1 MKKTITLALLL
12 VISFTACKK
21 QPEKQEKIETEIT
34 KTPDT
39 NTDIKSENDRRS
51 RSHLDPHSDPHSNLH
66 SNSHSHDYLYKS
78 DNGEIFEVTF
88 FEANDKMQVKIK
100 RDNQAEL
107 LLDLT
112 TAWSKGAEY
121 EKGDYKWTSRN
132 NDGTFSDGKET
143 MNLVVISPLQYTFTN
158 NKENIVI
165 VYFSK
170 NDKRFVSIQKD
181 NKTQVTLEQTSA
193 WAKGAEY
200 GKEAI
205 KWRGDGTKGV
215 LIEDGVETQ
224 YNQKD

>member
-1 MKKTITLALLL
+1 MKKIIFITLL
-12 VISFTACKK
+12 VFISFTSCKN
-21 QPEKQEKIETEIT
+21 QSEKQEKSETEVT

-39 NTDIKSENDRRS
+39 NTDITSEKDPH
-51 RSHLDPHSDPHSNLH
+51 SHSHSDPHSDPHSNLH

-78 DNGEIFEVTF
+78 DNGEIFDVTF

-100 RDNQAEL
+100 RENQAEL

-143 MNLVVISPLQYTFTN
+143 INLVVISPLQYTFTN
-158 NKENIVI
+158 NKEDILI
-165 VYFSK
+165 IYFSR
-170 NDKRFVSIQKD
+170 NDKRFVSIQKE
-181 NKTQVTLEQTSA
+181 NKTQITLEQTSA

-200 GKEAI
+200 GKDAI
-205 KWRGDGTKGV
+205 KWRGDGNKGV
-215 LIEDGVETQ
+215 LIEDGVETR

>member
-1 MKKTITLALLL
+1 MKPIIILTLL
-12 VISFTACKK
+12 VFISFTSCKNHSEVSE
-21 QPEKQEKIETEIT
+21 QNETEFT

-39 NTDIKSENDRRS
+39 NAVIKSERDPQ
-51 RSHLDPHSDPHSNLH
+51 SHSHSDPHSNLH
-66 SNSHSHDYLYKS
+66 SNIHSHDYLYKS
-78 DNGEIFEVTF
+78 DTGEIFEVTF
-88 FEANDKMQVKIK
+88 FEADDTMQVKIK
-100 RDNQAEL
+100 RDNQVDL
-107 LLDLT
+107 ILDLT

-158 NKENIVI
+158 TKEDIVI
-165 VYFSK
+165 IYFSR
-170 NDKRFVSIQKD
+170 NDKMFVSIQKD
-181 NKTQVTLEQTSA
+181 NKTQITLEQTSA

-200 GKEAI
+200 GKDAI
-205 KWRGDGTKGV
+205 KWRGDGSKGV